1 MDPDFKGVYLF
12 LPIRL
17 LVQRILGM
25 LLGRAVDTFV
35 LLIDAMGRASK
46 PSQIKT
52 CQHDNQGRA
61 QDLKVGST

>member
-1 MDPDFKGVYLF
+1 
-12 LPIRL
+12 
-17 LVQRILGM
+17 M